1 MLAVHWVRVP
11 CLPNPSA
18 RTSPARDGF
27 EKFPLK
33 YRAMILAAGL
43 GARMRPL
50 TDHTPK
56 PLLDVAGRPMVFW
69 QIASLVKA
77 GFVDIAINTS
87 VHSTQWIQAI
97 GNGRRFGAR
106 ITLHHEGDA
115 PLETLGG
122 IRAMVSDFSADHEA
136 DLTPFVAVSGD
147 VFTDFDYGSLVP
159 ILQKIEAGEVDAH
172 FVLADNPPFH
182 LAGDFAIRGG
192 LATRTGQRLNFA
204 GITCWHPKVFR
215 DLPVGKHERLFPW
228 ADALVEND
236 RVSAEHYRGRW
247 ENIGTPS
254 QLASLRHRLGA
265 KMT

>member
-1 MLAVHWVRVP
+1 
-11 CLPNPSA
+11 
-18 RTSPARDGF
+18 
-27 EKFPLK
+27 
-33 YRAMILAAGL
+33 
-43 GARMRPL
+43 
-50 TDHTPK
+50 
-56 PLLDVAGRPMVFW
+56 
-69 QIASLVKA
+69 
-77 GFVDIAINTS
+77 
-87 VHSTQWIQAI
+87 
-97 GNGRRFGAR
+97 
-106 ITLHHEGDA
+106 
-115 PLETLGG
+115 
-122 IRAMVSDFSADHEA
+122 
-136 DLTPFVAVSGD
+136 
-147 VFTDFDYGSLVP
+147 
-159 ILQKIEAGEVDAH
+159 
-172 FVLADNPPFH
+172 VLADNPPFH